1 MTRRIG
7 LALTLHNHQPV
18 GNFGWVIEET
28 YVAAY
33 LPMVEALERHPGVR
47 MGLHYTGPLLEW
59 LVREHPDFIKR
70 VRAIAARDQVE
81 ILGGGYFE
89 PVLASIPERDRIAQL
104 VRMADEIERIFGR
117 RPTTAWLAE
126 RVWEPSL
133 PTSLAAAGYRA
144 TILDDSHF
152 RAAGVAEDAM
162 WGPYTTED
170 QGQLISVFGTEQGLR
185 DRIPFRPVEDVIG
198 HLRLSATDDGSR
210 LGTMGDD
217 GEKFGAWPSTDRLCW
232 GEERWVDRF
241 FEALETNADWLTTT
255 TPSDWLAHNQ
265 PLGRVYVPV
274 ASYAEMGAW
283 ALMPDEGRS
292 FMQTLDRD
300 KAEGRPEPRWMRGA
314 SWRNFQVK
322 YREVNDIHK
331 RMLRVSAKIAALPA
345 GAARDQAHDHLLR
358 GQSNDIYWHGLF
370 GGIYL
375 ADLRLATLRQLI
387 EAEATAD
394 AAAGD
399 LRHALTADLDLDGR
413 DEVLLADAGQVV
425 TVDLDEGA
433 GIGDWDIRAVRH
445 ALTSVLR
452 RRPEAYHA
460 AILRAEGD
468 ELGADGGPMSDGDGT
483 ASIDGVARAKE
494 EGLAAFLRYDD
505 HERRSGLVR
514 FLPVDATAV
523 TYGAG
528 EIEDLGTAIDAP
540 NSIVALSDGRLDTVA
555 DAAVSVAGV
564 SVPVSVAKVIE
575 LGGSAHG
582 PTLEVAI
589 TIANRGDRRIV
600 ARLGLEWSLM
610 MLGGGGNPSAWYE
623 ANGTR
628 QAHDTAASASGIDSI
643 KQGNDW
649 IGIALESRLEPA
661 GDAWWAPIETVSN
674 SEAGFERVYQGS
686 ALLLSWRIDLA
697 PGDEITVRVTNLV
710 TISSHAA
717 DARRGLW
724 SAVEAG
730 PRVAVVEAGSGVDAP
745 ADGRDVEGHEST
757 DDETQD

>member
-33 LPMVEALERHPGVR
+33 LPMVEALERHPSVR

-59 LVREHPDFIKR
+59 LVREHPDFVER
-70 VRAIAARDQVE
+70 VRAIAARGQVE

-104 VRMADEIERIFGR
+104 VRMADEIERNFGH

-170 QGQLISVFGTEQGLR
+170 QGQLVSVFGTEQGLR
-185 DRIPFRPVEDVIG
+185 NRIPFRPVEEVIE
-198 HLRLSATDDGSR
+198 HLRLNATEDGTR

-217 GEKFGAWPSTDRLCW
+217 GEKFGAWPSTGRLCW
-232 GEERWVDRF
+232 GEARWVDRF
-241 FEALETNADWLTTT
+241 FEALEDNADWLVTTT
-255 TPSDWLAHNQ
+255 SSDWLAAHQ

-274 ASYAEMGAW
+274 GSYAEMGAW
-283 ALMPDEGRS
+283 ALMPDEARS
-292 FMQTLDRD
+292 FMQTLERDR
-300 KAEGRPEPRWMRGA
+300 AEGRPEPRWMRGA

-331 RMLRVSAKIAALPA
+331 RMLRVSTKVDGLPPGAL
-345 GAARDQAHDHLLR
+345 RDQAHDHLLR
-358 GQSNDIYWHGLF
+358 GQSNDIYWHGVF

-375 ADLRLATLRQLI
+375 ADLRLATLGQLI
-387 EAEATAD
+387 EAEALAD

-433 GIGDWDIRAVRH
+433 GIGDWDIRGVRH

-460 AILRAEGD
+460 AILRASGGQGD
-468 ELGADGGPMSDGDGT
+468 APGADSDRFSGDDGPT
-483 ASIDGVARAKE
+483 SIHGVSRAKE
-494 EGLAAFLRYDD
+494 EGLAEHLRYDD

-514 FLPVDATAV
+514 FLASDATAV

-540 NSIVALSDGRLDTVA
+540 NRIVALSDGRLDTVA
-555 DAAVSVAGV
+555 DAAVAVAGV

-575 LGGSAHG
+575 LGGSANG
-582 PTLEVAI
+582 PTLEVAV
-589 TIANRGDRRIV
+589 TIANHGDRRIV

-623 ANGTR
+623 ANGMR
-628 QAHDTAASASGIDSI
+628 QAHDTAGSASGIGSI

-697 PGDEITVRVTNLV
+697 PGADLTVRVANLV
-710 TISSHAA
+710 TLSSDAA
-717 DARRGLW
+717 A
-724 SAVEAG
+724 
-730 PRVAVVEAGSGVDAP
+730 
-745 ADGRDVEGHEST
+745 EST
-757 DDETQD
+757 RT